1 MSKVLVDQIEK
12 RTGGT
17 AMDVPAG
24 GKWTA
29 ANIANAT
36 ITATQV
42 ANDTIT
48 ATQIAANAIGNSEM
62 ADDAVGIA
70 ELSATGPASATTYLR
85 GDNAWATVASKDN
98 LPAFY
103 MTFTGGDQDISD
115 AVITLINW
123 NTSIYD
129 TASGLNTTATGTNP
143 RSYTVQTGG
152 DGKWFLTW
160 GVYCY
165 GTAGRE
171 RSVEGNV
178 YKNGSMVHTVMHSQ
192 TANDGFANHTCAG
205 SVVIELV
212 ATDYVTVYGLVDVHS
227 GTPRIA
233 SHAGATWFAGFRLAE

>member
-1 MSKVLVDQIEK
+1 MSKVKTDAIET
-12 RTGGT
+12 RAGGT
-17 AMDVPAG
+17 SVL
-24 GKWTA
+24 
-29 ANIANAT
+29 T
-36 ITATQV
+36 IGTATQ
-42 ANDTIT
+42 TIKLPGGT
-48 ATQIAANAIGNSEM
+48 PGAGKFLQSD
-62 ADDAVGIA
+62 ADGDA
-70 ELSATGPASATTYLR
+70 S
-85 GDNAWATVASKDN
+85 WATVASKDN

-103 MTFTGGDQDISD
+103 MTFTGGDQDITD

-165 GTAGRE
+165 GTASRE
-171 RSVEGNV
+171 RSVEGNI
-178 YKNGSMVHTVMHSQ
+178 YKNGSMVHTSMHSQ
-192 TANDGFANHTCAG
+192 TANDGFGNHTCAG
-205 SVVIELV
+205 SVGLELV

-233 SHAGATWFAGFRLAE
+233 SHAGATWFSGFRLAE

>member
-1 MSKVLVDQIEK
+1 MSEVKVDTISERTAAGGVTIDGVLVKDGVATFQ
-12 RTGGT
+12 
-17 AMDVPAG
+17 
-24 GKWTA
+24 TA
-29 ANIANAT
+29 AGSPLVFEGATADAFETTFAITDPTADRT
-36 ITATQV
+36 ITFPDADV
-42 ANDTIT
+42 TI
-48 ATQIAANAIGNSEM
+48 G
-62 ADDAVGIA
+62 
-70 ELSATGPASATTYLR
+70 
-85 GDNAWATVASKDN
+85 ASKDN

-103 MTFTGGDQDISD
+103 MTFTGGDQTIVD
-115 AVITLINW
+115 AVITLIEW

-165 GTAGRE
+165 GTASRE
-171 RSVEGNV
+171 RSVEGNI
-178 YKNGSMVHTVMHSQ
+178 YKNGSMVHTSMHSQ
-192 TANDGFANHTCAG
+192 TANDGFGNHTCAG

-212 ATDYVTVYGLVDVHS
+212 ATDHVTVYGLVDVHS

>member
-1 MSKVLVDQIEK
+1 MSKVKTDAIET
-12 RTGGT
+12 RAGGT
-17 AMDVPAG
+17 SVQ
-24 GKWTA
+24 
-29 ANIANAT
+29 T
-36 ITATQV
+36 IGTATQ
-42 ANDTIT
+42 TIKLPGGT
-48 ATQIAANAIGNSEM
+48 PGAGKFLQSD
-62 ADDAVGIA
+62 ADGDA
-70 ELSATGPASATTYLR
+70 S
-85 GDNAWATVASKDN
+85 WATVASKDN

-103 MTFTGGDQDISD
+103 MTFTGGDQDITD

-165 GTAGRE
+165 GTASRE
-171 RSVEGNV
+171 RSVEGNI
-178 YKNGSMVHTVMHSQ
+178 YKNGSMVHTSMHSQ
-192 TANDGFANHTCAG
+192 TANDGFGNHTCAG

-233 SHAGATWFAGFRLAE
+233 SHAGATWFSGFRLAE